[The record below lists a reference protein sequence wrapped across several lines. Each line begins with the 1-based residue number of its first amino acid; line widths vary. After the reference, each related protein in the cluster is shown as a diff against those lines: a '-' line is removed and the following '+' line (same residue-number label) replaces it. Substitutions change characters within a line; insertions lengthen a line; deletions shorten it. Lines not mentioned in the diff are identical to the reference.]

1 MGLASA
7 VVIDASIVLLVLVP
21 AFMMVLGNNNSW
33 LPGWLDRIL
42 PHLDSEGTQRR
53 KPIFCWGALR
63 RAYCSA
69 RQRAAGETVGR
80 CATKTCLS
88 RPTCRVRVP
97 KPNRARRPISYER
110 VS

>member
-7 VVIDASIVLLVLVP
+7 VVIDASILLLVLVP

-33 LPGWLDRIL
+33 LPGWLDGSCRTWI
-42 PHLDSEGTQRR
+42 PKAPQRR

-63 RAYCSA
+63 RAYCSV